1 MRFLYHFVPLQ
12 FGIKYVMKK
21 RPTIADLAQTS
32 GVSVTTVNRILG
44 GSGSVRAKTIHR
56 VQDAAESIG
65 FYGLGVIEDRKKRA
79 LPSYRFGFLLQQ
91 STRDLYRLFGAKIV
105 EAAARRQHEKVE
117 PLIDFVDI
125 LEPQN
130 IADRLEALGRRCD
143 AVAVIAGDHPLI
155 GQTIQSLKAGGKP
168 VIAYITDQSAPHR
181 AGFVGT
187 DNWKLGRTA
196 AWFLAQMSPSS
207 GRIAVFI
214 GNHRYQCQDISDASF
229 RSYMREHAPHL
240 QVDDSR
246 PTHEEPQEA
255 YRIVRELLS
264 ALDDLRGIYIVGGGI
279 SGVLRAL
286 REAPEEKRN
295 KVRVVCRDIGPET
308 RKGLT
313 EGLITAALCHPL
325 DRTSDELIGT
335 MIDSLEHRNSSTIL
349 QRVVPF
355 EIITP
360 ESV

>member
-1 MRFLYHFVPLQ
+1 
-12 FGIKYVMKK
+12 MKS
-21 RPTIADLAQTS
+21 RPTIADLAEAA
-32 GVSVTTVNRILG
+32 GVSISTVNRILG
-44 GSGSVRAKTIHR
+44 GSGSVRAHTIER
-56 VQDAAESIG
+56 VQEAAEAIG
-65 FYGLGVIEDRKKRA
+65 FYGLGAIEDRKRRT

-91 STRDLYRLFGAKIV
+91 STRELYRLFGAKIV
-105 EAAARRQHEKVE
+105 EAAARRYRETIE
-117 PLIDFVDI
+117 PLVDFVDL

-130 IADRLEALGRRCD
+130 IADRLEVLGRRCD
-143 AVAVIAGDHPLI
+143 ALAVVAGDHPLI
-155 GQTIQSLKAGGKP
+155 GQTIQSLRTRGKP
-168 VIAYITDQSAPHR
+168 VIAYITDQSAPGR
-181 AGFVGT
+181 AGYVGT

-196 AWFLAQMSPSS
+196 AWFLAQTTSTA
-207 GRIAVFI
+207 GRVAVFI

-240 QVDDSR
+240 RVDDSR

-255 YRIVRELLS
+255 HRIVTELLS
-264 ALDDLRGIYIVGGGI
+264 GLDDLRGIYIAGGGI

-286 REAPEEKRN
+286 REAPEEKRK
-295 KVRVVCRDIGPET
+295 KVRIVCRDIGPET

-325 DRTSDELIGT
+325 DQISDELIAT
-335 MIDSLEHRNSSTIL
+335 MVDSLEHRNSTTIL

-360 ESV
+360 ESI